1 MQYDLIAVGGGF
13 AGLTAACRAA
23 QLGLKV
29 AVLEKESA
37 DRYLCNSRYTSGVC
51 NVMGHYARGPAD
63 RLEQLI
69 LEGSGSNARPDLAHA
84 LAGNAS
90 RTIDWLRAEGARMVE
105 LERGKS
111 GRSVV
116 LAPPR
121 RFVAGLDWEGRG
133 GDLTLRTM
141 ADNLQK
147 RGGELLRGT
156 SAEALV
162 MQDGKCVGIDAL
174 QDGKPVRLATRAVV
188 LADGGFAANA
198 EMVAQHISRRPER
211 LLVRAAKNGRGDSI
225 RMAEAAGAAT
235 GGFGEF
241 YGHLHHVDAMTNAR
255 LWPYPHF
262 DALGTVSLLVGPDGR
277 RFTDEG
283 LGGVCM
289 SNALARLDDPMSAWI
304 IFDEAMW
311 NGEPGKSGPVA
322 VNPYLISGGG
332 WMHSAP
338 DLASLA
344 AKAGLPTE
352 ALAATVD
359 EYNQAVRQDRV
370 GDLEPARSTDTFE
383 PLPLAKAPFHAV
395 PLCAG
400 ITGTMGGVVINA
412 HAQALRADGTPIGGL
427 YVCGTPVAGLE
438 GGPRAGYV
446 GGLSKGFI
454 LGLIAGESAA
464 AYNSSTPQ

>member
-1 MQYDLIAVGGGF
+1 MQFDLIAVGGGF

-37 DRYLCNSRYTSGVC
+37 DRYHCNSRYTSGVC
-51 NVMGHYARGPAD
+51 NVMGHYARGNPEE
-63 RLEQLI
+63 LENLI
-69 LEGSGSNARPDLAHA
+69 MKGSGGTARPELAKA
-84 LAGNAS
+84 LAANAA
-90 RTIDWLRAEGARMVE
+90 RAIAWLRAEGARMVE
-105 LERGKS
+105 LDRGED
-111 GRSVV
+111 RSIV

-121 RFVAGLDWEGRG
+121 RFVEGLDWEGRG
-133 GDLTLRTM
+133 GDVTLRLL
-141 ADNLQK
+141 AANLLK
-147 RGGELLRGT
+147 RGGQLLRGT
-156 SAEALV
+156 CAESLLMQEGNCVGVNAT
-162 MQDGKCVGIDAL
+162 QDGKAIRFDA
-174 QDGKPVRLATRAVV
+174 RAVV

-198 EMVAQHISRRPER
+198 DMVARHISKRPER

-235 GGFGEF
+235 GGYGAF
-241 YGHLHHVDAMTNAR
+241 YGHLHHIEAMTNAK

-262 DALGTVSLLVGPDGR
+262 DAIATVSLLVGPDGK

-289 SNALARLDDPMSAWI
+289 SNALAALDDPMSAWVVY
-304 IFDEAMW
+304 DEAMW
-311 NGEPGKSGPVA
+311 NGEPGRKGPVA

-332 WMHSAP
+332 WMHSAQNP
-338 DLASLA
+338 
-344 AKAGLPTE
+344 E
-352 ALAATVD
+352 ALAAKTGLPAAALVATLH
-359 EYNQAVRQDRV
+359 EYNEAVTHNH
-370 GDLEPARSTDTFE
+370 LEQLKPARTTTKFK
-383 PLPLAKAPFHAV
+383 PLPLGNGPLHAV

-400 ITGTMGGVVINA
+400 ITGTMGGVVIDA
-412 HAQALRADGTPIGGL
+412 HAQALRPDGAPLGGL
-427 YVCGTPVAGLE
+427 YVSGTPVAGLE

-464 AYNSSTPQ
+464 ARQGKVI